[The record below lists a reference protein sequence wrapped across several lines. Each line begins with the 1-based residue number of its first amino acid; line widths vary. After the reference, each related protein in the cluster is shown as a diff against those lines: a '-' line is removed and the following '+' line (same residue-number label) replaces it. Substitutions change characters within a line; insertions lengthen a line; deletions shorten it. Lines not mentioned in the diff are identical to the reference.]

1 MAGTSPSPKPESE
14 PGPDAD
20 PDPDPDPDQ
29 VCGRYLRVLRDAAN
43 APLWQRWALSRFAV
57 LSSIL
62 GAVPGSGLRRAPPD
76 YRALYR
82 MHRELELRR
91 KGMHFEKVASS
102 LLDRTVRIDC
112 RYSL

>member
-14 PGPDAD
+14 PGPDADPD

-91 KGMHFEKVASS
+91 KGMHFEKVG
-102 LLDRTVRIDC
+102 LLSTRPYRT
-112 RYSL
+112 YSL

>member
-1 MAGTSPSPKPESE
+1 M
-14 PGPDAD
+14 
-20 PDPDPDPDQ
+20 
-29 VCGRYLRVLRDAAN
+29 LRDAAN